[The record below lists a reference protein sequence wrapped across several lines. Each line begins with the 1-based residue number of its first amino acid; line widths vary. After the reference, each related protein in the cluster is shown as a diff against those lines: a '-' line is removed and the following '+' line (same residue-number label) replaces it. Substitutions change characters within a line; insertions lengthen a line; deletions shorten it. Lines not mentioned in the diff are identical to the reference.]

1 MSIGSDIRQEIS
13 HVFHCTFAYYD
24 KTGEPNKL
32 ITYRVFTGHL
42 PIKNRS
48 IPIILSER
56 FLHFNFSNS
65 IPIPISIP
73 NQAVFNVMCK
83 MLLLVPR
90 NFVLLRVP
98 NFLNYSLLLYTQ
110 GLDIK
115 YSAI

>member
-1 MSIGSDIRQEIS
+1 MSIGSDIRQKIS

-24 KTGEPNKL
+24 KTGEPN
-32 ITYRVFTGHL
+32 IFTGHF

-48 IPIILSER
+48 ILIILPER
-56 FLHFNFSNS
+56 FLHFNFSNFHS
-65 IPIPISIP
+65 HSHSHSQPSSF
-73 NQAVFNVMCK
+73 FNVMCK

-90 NFVLLRVP
+90 NFVLLRVT
-98 NFLNYSLLLYTQ
+98 NFLSYSLLLYAQ